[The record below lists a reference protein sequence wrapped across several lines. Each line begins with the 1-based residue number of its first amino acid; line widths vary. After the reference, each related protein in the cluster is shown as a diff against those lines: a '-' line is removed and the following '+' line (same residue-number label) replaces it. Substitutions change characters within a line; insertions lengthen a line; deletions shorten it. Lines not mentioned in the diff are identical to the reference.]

1 MQKIDIKLIEK
12 IDSEGNFIYSNAFD
26 LSDLFSINKIRKNAF
41 SHFVYG
47 FLVEKKENEI
57 SLPILEIIH
66 AEENENKLQIDK
78 FSYDKLPYQIAKN
91 SILEVKNLLLEI
103 LIQFSCETEQEF
115 LDNINLML
123 EEYQVHKQKKI
134 SKFPNFFIKNKKIK

>member
-1 MQKIDIKLIEK
+1 M
-12 IDSEGNFIYSNAFD
+12 
-26 LSDLFSINKIRKNAF
+26 
-41 SHFVYG
+41 
-47 FLVEKKENEI
+47 
-57 SLPILEIIH
+57 
-66 AEENENKLQIDK
+66 
-78 FSYDKLPYQIAKN
+78 PYQIAKN